1 MKRII
6 LLLSL
11 IACIWPQTAAAQN
24 RREIVF
30 TIGTPGDKQIMEP
43 VNDTYAWD
51 LYSGYEPRFVQN
63 GFGPILGIQYQQF
76 VSKRINVGVMGAWAM
91 NVDRLYEPIE
101 REYSD
106 RRDLHYFCLLAQARY
121 YYKYEGDWQF
131 YSGLGLGGNL
141 SATFLNE
148 KRQSLKPGL
157 AYEAVLFGVR
167 EGIIVPVFAELI
179 YGNTAIGARFG
190 IGFTF

>member
-1 MKRII
+1 MKRFC
-6 LLLSL
+6 LLFLL
-11 IACIWPQTAAAQN
+11 IACLWPQAAAAQN

-30 TIGTPGDKQIMEP
+30 TLGLPGDKQFMES
-43 VNDTYAWD
+43 VNDDYVWD
-51 LYSGYEPRFVQN
+51 LYSGYESRFIQN
-63 GFGPILGIQYQQF
+63 GFSPILGVQYQQF
-76 VSKRINVGVMGAWAM
+76 VSKRINVGVTGAWAM

-101 REYSD
+101 RVYTD

-121 YYKYEGDWQF
+121 YYKNEGDWQF
-131 YSGLGLGGNL
+131 YSGVGIGGNL

-148 KRQSLKPGL
+148 KRQALKPGI
-157 AYEAVLFGVR
+157 AYEAVLFGIR
-167 EGIIVPVFAELI
+167 EDVFIPVFAELV